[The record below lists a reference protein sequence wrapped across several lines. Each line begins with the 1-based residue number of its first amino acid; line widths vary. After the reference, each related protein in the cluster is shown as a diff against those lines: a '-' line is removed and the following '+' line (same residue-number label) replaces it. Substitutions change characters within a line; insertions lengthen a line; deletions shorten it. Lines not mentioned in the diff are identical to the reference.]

1 MCCGLIVY
9 CLIIRFI
16 LSGSSL
22 RKLLLAGL
30 FGAFAAG
37 ELHGQTAADSA
48 RIYYRRGHRE
58 VDIRF
63 RENGSEL
70 ERFIGCVREVYETGR
85 LEGVEIR
92 SYASPDGTDRLNETL
107 SRRRADSLASYI
119 ARRAGIPGELIRAR
133 GEGVAWELLRGMVA
147 SSDMHCRDEVLDI
160 LDNTP
165 LWIFD
170 GAGRIVDGRKK
181 RLMDLRGGVPYNYMA
196 EHFFPGLR
204 TGFSAVIRLES
215 GPDVPAESLSA
226 AVPTAAAC
234 ADGREAD
241 PAAGTGCA
249 SRSEAAAV
257 PSREIPDTSSPG
269 GPSDASRSGAAES
282 PSSEMETSRTDPAVR
297 KETTVAEREPLHR
310 LAVKTNLLY
319 DAVLMPS
326 LEVEYRIDDR
336 WSVNLEGDV
345 AWWKNDGRHRYYQLA
360 TVSPEG
366 RYWFGTRKPWHG
378 HYVGVFGGFS
388 WYDLENGARG
398 YRGEAETV
406 GLSYGY
412 MFPVGRSLSF
422 EAGIGIG
429 YMHSEY
435 EEYLPIDGHYVYQQ
449 TSRMNYFGPLKLK
462 FALVWRLWNT
472 DGKKGG
478 VR

>member
-1 MCCGLIVY
+1 M
-9 CLIIRFI
+9 
-16 LSGSSL
+16 
-22 RKLLLAGL
+22 
-30 FGAFAAG
+30 
-37 ELHGQTAADSA
+37 
-48 RIYYRRGHRE
+48 
-58 VDIRF
+58 
-63 RENGSEL
+63 
-70 ERFIGCVREVYETGR
+70 
-85 LEGVEIR
+85 
-92 SYASPDGTDRLNETL
+92 
-107 SRRRADSLASYI
+107 
-119 ARRAGIPGELIRAR
+119 
-133 GEGVAWELLRGMVA
+133 
-147 SSDMHCRDEVLDI
+147 
-160 LDNTP
+160 
-165 LWIFD
+165 
-170 GAGRIVDGRKK
+170 
-181 RLMDLRGGVPYNYMA
+181 
-196 EHFFPGLR
+196 
-204 TGFSAVIRLES
+204 
-215 GPDVPAESLSA
+215 
-226 AVPTAAAC
+226 
-234 ADGREAD
+234 
-241 PAAGTGCA
+241 
-249 SRSEAAAV
+249 
-257 PSREIPDTSSPG
+257 
-269 GPSDASRSGAAES
+269 
-282 PSSEMETSRTDPAVR
+282 
-297 KETTVAEREPLHR
+297 
-310 LAVKTNLLY
+310 
-319 DAVLMPS
+319 
-326 LEVEYRIDDR
+326 EYRIDDR